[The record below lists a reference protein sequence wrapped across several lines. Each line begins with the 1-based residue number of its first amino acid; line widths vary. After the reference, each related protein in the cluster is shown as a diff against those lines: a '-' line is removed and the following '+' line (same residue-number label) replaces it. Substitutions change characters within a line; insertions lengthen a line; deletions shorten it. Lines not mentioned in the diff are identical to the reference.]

1 MNILFIGDV
10 VGASGREKMSDV
22 LLDLKRENSVDFT
35 IVNGENSAGGIGIV
49 KKTADELFSAGADVI
64 TLGNHTFDKKEVTE
78 IIGDPRI
85 VRPAN
90 YPDVVPGHGVYL
102 KNGIAVV
109 SLMGRFNMPLVNC
122 PFASADMILEKIAS
136 CGASNK
142 IIIVDFHAEL
152 TSEKKAMGYYL
163 SGRVSAV
170 VGTHTHV
177 QTADE
182 RVFDS
187 GTGYITDVGMVGG
200 INSVIGMDK
209 SKVLKRFL
217 TGMPQR
223 FDVDS
228 DGISLNAL
236 LISIDGQTGKCK
248 SVLRIN
254 K

>member
-1 MNILFIGDV
+1 
-10 VGASGREKMSDV
+10 
-22 LLDLKRENSVDFT
+22 
-35 IVNGENSAGGIGIV
+35 
-49 KKTADELFSAGADVI
+49 
-64 TLGNHTFDKKEVTE
+64 
-78 IIGDPRI
+78 
-85 VRPAN
+85 
-90 YPDVVPGHGVYL
+90 
-102 KNGIAVV
+102 
-109 SLMGRFNMPLVNC
+109 MPLVNC

-136 CGASNK
+136 RGASNK

-152 TSEKKAMGYYL
+152 TSEKKAMGYHL

-182 RVFDS
+182 RVLDS